1 MGEMM
6 NTCRNNSAEN
16 EQKHEITKEE
26 NKEPI
31 IANET
36 IETSNQR
43 TDHFNSNI
51 DNTNELFNSQKE
63 NNAILYSNYSLN
75 HSIATVNIKRIKKEF
90 EGEFIFIIDIS
101 QSMKEYIHQILN
113 DIMPKVFENL
123 NIDDKKI
130 IHLLTFSNETT
141 HYKLTKKEFEGI
153 KIDKGESTQM
163 LGVIKIL
170 EKLINS
176 FNKETFINILVLTD
190 GMIHDKNDTE
200 EKLKNY
206 INEVKN
212 KYKYINSKAIR
223 FISNDDAM
231 PDTKVLCSFLRFDTD
246 INFKL
251 PITFHPIKNEKNSFE
266 NNENN
271 ENNELMNNEEIDDYV
286 EQITKLF
293 ENQKSGYKIEGDG
306 ISLDPS
312 SPLGKNYN
320 SFELPFGKS
329 IIFIHKSLNDETLNE
344 YSIINKNNNKKINIE
359 NKGKVTQENLYNVY
373 KEFFEKKIEEV
384 LNNKVVGT
392 NEAINKNEELI
403 DFIEKIENE
412 TEGDRN
418 YNKDVSI
425 VNLLK
430 QINKNTEIKIMDGDE
445 INNYL
450 IKKKEEIVNYVE
462 KLVQDN
468 KIEIGDE
475 KIDLFL
481 ILDNSKY
488 MKEKINILLNKV
500 IYQVVKN
507 KYKDDDKVKINILTF
522 NSEDKNPQKETCY
535 IESLENYQISCEGE
549 RHFYYCL
556 KYLIK
561 KIEKKDLNF
570 HLFFF
575 FSGNIEDK
583 NNVVKLQF
591 NLVNL
596 INNRNIISRV
606 VKYIINK
613 DEDFEKNLKDKDLYK
628 ALTMKNSEILCN
640 NIILKSYE
648 SNEEQI
654 KILEDLF
661 F

>member
-1 MGEMM
+1 
-6 NTCRNNSAEN
+6 
-16 EQKHEITKEE
+16 
-26 NKEPI
+26 
-31 IANET
+31 
-36 IETSNQR
+36 
-43 TDHFNSNI
+43 
-51 DNTNELFNSQKE
+51 
-63 NNAILYSNYSLN
+63 
-75 HSIATVNIKRIKKEF
+75 
-90 EGEFIFIIDIS
+90 
-101 QSMKEYIHQILN
+101 
-113 DIMPKVFENL
+113 
-123 NIDDKKI
+123 
-130 IHLLTFSNETT
+130 
-141 HYKLTKKEFEGI
+141 
-153 KIDKGESTQM
+153 
-163 LGVIKIL
+163 
-170 EKLINS
+170 
-176 FNKETFINILVLTD
+176 
-190 GMIHDKNDTE
+190 
-200 EKLKNY
+200 
-206 INEVKN
+206 
-212 KYKYINSKAIR
+212 
-223 FISNDDAM
+223 
-231 PDTKVLCSFLRFDTD
+231 
-246 INFKL
+246 
-251 PITFHPIKNEKNSFE
+251 
-266 NNENN
+266 
-271 ENNELMNNEEIDDYV
+271 
-286 EQITKLF
+286 
-293 ENQKSGYKIEGDG
+293 
-306 ISLDPS
+306 
-312 SPLGKNYN
+312 
-320 SFELPFGKS
+320 
-329 IIFIHKSLNDETLNE
+329 
-344 YSIINKNNNKKINIE
+344 
-359 NKGKVTQENLYNVY
+359 
-373 KEFFEKKIEEV
+373 
-384 LNNKVVGT
+384 
-392 NEAINKNEELI
+392 
-403 DFIEKIENE
+403 
-412 TEGDRN
+412 
-418 YNKDVSI
+418 
-425 VNLLK
+425 
-430 QINKNTEIKIMDGDE
+430 MDGDE

-522 NSEDKNPQKETCY
+522 NSEDNDPQAETCY
-535 IESLENYQISCEGE
+535 IESLENYQISCGGE

-561 KIEKKDLNF
+561 KVEKKDLNF

-613 DEDFEKNLKDKDLYK
+613 NDDFEKNLKDKDLYK

>member
-6 NTCRNNSAEN
+6 NTCQKNSAEK
-16 EQKHEITKEE
+16 EQEHEITKEE

-31 IANET
+31 KTNET
-36 IETSNQR
+36 IETSNQK

-231 PDTKVLCSFLRFDTD
+231 PDTKILCSFLRFDTD

-251 PITFHPIKNEKNSFE
+251 PITFNPIKNEKNSFE

-344 YSIINKNNNKKINIE
+344 YSIINKSNNKKINID

-522 NSEDKNPQKETCY
+522 NSEDDEPQEETCY
-535 IESLENYQISCEGE
+535 IESLENYQISCDGE
-549 RHFYYCL
+549 RHFCCCL
-556 KYLIK
+556 EYLIK
-561 KIEKKDLNF
+561 KIEKKDSNY

-591 NLVNL
+591 NLANL

-613 DEDFEKNLKDKDLYK
+613 NDDFEKNLKDKDLYK

>member
-1 MGEMM
+1 M
-6 NTCRNNSAEN
+6 
-16 EQKHEITKEE
+16 
-26 NKEPI
+26 
-31 IANET
+31 
-36 IETSNQR
+36 
-43 TDHFNSNI
+43 
-51 DNTNELFNSQKE
+51 
-63 NNAILYSNYSLN
+63 
-75 HSIATVNIKRIKKEF
+75 IKK
-90 EGEFIFIIDIS
+90 
-101 QSMKEYIHQILN
+101 
-113 DIMPKVFENL
+113 
-123 NIDDKKI
+123 
-130 IHLLTFSNETT
+130 
-141 HYKLTKKEFEGI
+141 
-153 KIDKGESTQM
+153 
-163 LGVIKIL
+163 
-170 EKLINS
+170 
-176 FNKETFINILVLTD
+176 
-190 GMIHDKNDTE
+190 DTE

-430 QINKNTEIKIMDGDE
+430 QINKNTEIKIMDSDE

-450 IKKKEEIVNYVE
+450 IKKKEEILNYVE
-462 KLVQDN
+462 KL
-468 KIEIGDE
+468 
-475 KIDLFL
+475 
-481 ILDNSKY
+481 
-488 MKEKINILLNKV
+488 
-500 IYQVVKN
+500 
-507 KYKDDDKVKINILTF
+507 DDDKVIINILSF
-522 NSEDKNPQKETCY
+522 NSEDDDPQEKTC
-535 IESLENYQISCEGE
+535 
-549 RHFYYCL
+549 
-556 KYLIK
+556 
-561 KIEKKDLNF
+561 
-570 HLFFF
+570 
-575 FSGNIEDK
+575 
-583 NNVVKLQF
+583 
-591 NLVNL
+591 
-596 INNRNIISRV
+596 
-606 VKYIINK
+606 
-613 DEDFEKNLKDKDLYK
+613 
-628 ALTMKNSEILCN
+628 
-640 NIILKSYE
+640 ILKT
-648 SNEEQI
+648 
-654 KILEDLF
+654 
-661 F
+661 